1 MKKTKMS
8 DAKNIVIYSFGTMF
22 YGKEAVKQLKH
33 DIKWAKGEIKEYEK
47 FVKMCEKK
55 LKNIK

>member
-8 DAKNIVIYSFGTMF
+8 DAKNIVIYSFG
-22 YGKEAVKQLKH
+22 KEAIKQLKH

-47 FVKMCEKK
+47 FIKMCEKK
-55 LKNIK
+55 LKNIKK